1 MSNRNERRAQDSLLE
16 AIRFAFDRF
25 KVGLWTAG
33 PGKIVSYDPK
43 KKRATVIPA
52 FRRKFTD
59 GTTEALPMLHNV
71 PVLHPSG
78 GGFTLLFPLP
88 KGEPVLLIFCMR
100 GIDRFKETYEIE
112 DPSGG
117 IMELKDAVAIAGFGE
132 LEILPENTEGAILQT
147 NDAKQALSIHP
158 DKVRIISDKLVR
170 VETKDAEVVATNK
183 VHVET
188 VKAEVVATERVLV
201 DTPLAQFTNIVEA
214 SAFRGYGGGTA
225 KMDADIDMNQNK
237 LVNASEVEA
246 GGKELTT
253 HHHKDAENR
262 DTSEPA

>member
-16 AIRFAFDRF
+16 AIRFALDRF

-33 PGKIVSYDPK
+33 PGKIVSYDENT
-43 KKRATVIPA
+43 KRGTIIPA

-132 LEILPENTEGAILQT
+132 LEISPENSESAILQT

-158 DKVRIISDKLVR
+158 DKIRIISDNLVR
-170 VETKDAEVVATNK
+170 VETVT
-183 VHVET
+183 
-188 VKAEVVATERVLV
+188 AEVVATEKVLV
-201 DTPLAQFTNIVEA
+201 DSPLTQHNGIVEA
-214 SAFRGYGGGTA
+214 AGYRGLGGGAA
-225 KMDADIDMNQNK
+225 KMVADIDMDNHE
-237 LVNASEVEA
+237 LRNASEVEA
-246 GGKELTT
+246 GGVKLTP
-253 HHHKDAENR
+253 HIHDGDSGGE
-262 DTSEPA
+262 TSPPK